1 MTSLHEITLQSLE
14 EMPSTWFCRIS
25 RWKPVSCCIQKK
37 LHSATAQQLIIFIF
51 NVNVKLIMLLK
62 HLCETNYVVAH
73 VKQLHPTYIN

>member
-25 RWKPVSCCIQKK
+25 CWKPVSCCIQI
-37 LHSATAQQLIIFIF
+37 LYSATTHNWLFFIF

-73 VKQLHPTYIN
+73 VKQLQPTYIN